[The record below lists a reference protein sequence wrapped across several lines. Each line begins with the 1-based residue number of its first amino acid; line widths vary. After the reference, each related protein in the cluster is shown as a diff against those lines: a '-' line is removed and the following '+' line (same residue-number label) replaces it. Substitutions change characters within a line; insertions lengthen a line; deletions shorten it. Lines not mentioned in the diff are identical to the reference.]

1 MVLLALSQCF
11 GCSIFILFYPK
22 QPAVNSHTGR
32 YRSLVSTCLSTW
44 RPTLRLW
51 TLGIEPSTFG
61 PGVQHPVYCPV
72 PRIINVLHTLKLN
85 LLSGPSHFSC
95 ESLGL
100 ALKKPGTDSTDS
112 ECGEHGPDTGLVL
125 FGIGVLTVLIMALI
139 FIAII
144 QRMKKTGKCLKC
156 VNLKRIM
163 VTWN

>member
-85 LLSGPSHFSC
+85 LLSGPSHIRC
-95 ESLGL
+95 ESVQ
-100 ALKKPGTDSTDS
+100 LKQKEPGTDSTDS
-112 ECGEHGPDTGLVL
+112 ERGEHGSHTGLVA
-125 FGIGVLTVLIMALI
+125 GGVIVVLLVMASI
-139 FIAII
+139 ITAII
-144 QRMKKTGKCLKC
+144 LRKKRIGKCLKC
-156 VNLKRIM
+156 VKLKRIM